1 MLVYPKLNANGDDL
15 QAAPAQISYAR
26 LANPTSIVALA
37 ASHENRRKR
46 HEDKKVSSV
55 FWGWLYSENR
65 APRAKIQQK
74 EAPLACTVAL
84 TQYRAEEGF
93 AALFHSV
100 FDHAYWKKASAAPAR
115 SFFRPPDRR
124 LALVLLNQ

>member
-1 MLVYPKLNANGDDL
+1 MISKRRQRKSLMRDWRIRPRLWRL
-15 QAAPAQISYAR
+15 LPAMKIGAKG
-26 LANPTSIVALA
+26 T
-37 ASHENRRKR
+37 KT
-46 HEDKKVSSV
+46 KKVSSV

-74 EAPLACTVAL
+74 EAPLACTAAL

-124 LALVLLNQ
+124 LALVLLN